1 MSMRKKTVSINHEL
15 HVVLGTLRV
24 VRELADHWSQQPA
37 GIGGNPVHLLHDLA
51 ASLVV
56 IEARL
61 VLLQRAVR
69 GKIDPEQ
76 LWCAANDGDAEDK
89 EDIALPTWS
98 LRRIARQARREWKS
112 AKTRLAWKAKR
123 ETAR

>member
-1 MSMRKKTVSINHEL
+1 MPRKSVSINHEL

-24 VRELADHWSQQPA
+24 VRELADYWSQQPV

-51 ASLVV
+51 ASLVLV
-56 IEARL
+56 EARL

-69 GKIDPEQ
+69 DTIDPAQ

-89 EDIALPTWS
+89 EDIVLPTWS
-98 LRRIARQARREWKS
+98 LRRIERNARRECRN
-112 AKTRLAWKAKR
+112 AKARLAWKSRRKASG
-123 ETAR
+123 E